1 MIYSIKEVNMEIDKF
16 KNLIKESIKEVL
28 VEEGLLEEAIR
39 SAMKEN
45 THYDPKQAMDL
56 MKSIQEMQERSFNAR
71 EEDEKV
77 ESQESKKLYE
87 ENRDMADRHL
97 KKMQGLREQMLNSI
111 GKSSYSSLY
120 NLEGVDLFEG
130 TTPLSSGGAAG
141 AAPTAQSPLSG
152 VEPGDAGV
160 SLDSFL
166 GNKDLWKQLIKK

>member
-1 MIYSIKEVNMEIDKF
+1 
-16 KNLIKESIKEVL
+16 
-28 VEEGLLEEAIR
+28 
-39 SAMKEN
+39 MKEN

-56 MKSIQEMQERSFNAR
+56 MKNMQEMQERSLNAR
-71 EEDEKV
+71 VEGDNIESEEAK
-77 ESQESKKLYE
+77 SLHK

-130 TTPLSSGGAAG
+130 TTPLSSVGAAG
-141 AAPTAQSPLSG
+141 AAPTAQTPLSG

>member
-1 MIYSIKEVNMEIDKF
+1 MEIDKF
-16 KNLIKESIKEVL
+16 KNLIKDSIKEVL
-28 VEEGLLEEAIR
+28 VEEGLLKEAIR
-39 SAMKEN
+39 SAMEEN
-45 THYDPKQAMDL
+45 THYDPKQAMEL
-56 MKSIQEMQERSFNAR
+56 MKGLQEMQERSLKAR
-71 EEDEKV
+71 LEDDKIDSEEAENLHK
-77 ESQESKKLYE
+77 

-130 TTPLSSGGAAG
+130 TTPLSSGGTPG

-152 VEPGDAGV
+152 VEPSDAGV